1 MRRSYVSLPLEWLI
15 RGLAWT
21 LYRVNVIGAERVPA
35 DGGAI
40 LALNHL
46 SYVDV
51 IVAGLASPRR
61 VRFLA
66 YVGPGTPGFVRWFYR
81 EAGVIPLSGATPMD
95 GIRRAV
101 RALAA
106 GELVCVFPEGQISR
120 LGQLLAMRRGCEV
133 LAHSAQVPVVPAA
146 VDGLWGSIFSFSGNR
161 FLWKWPRLRPTPACV
176 VFGEPIPPAQV
187 SLAAVRRALLD
198 LGAEALGHRPALRRH
213 LAREVVRSLG
223 RRPGAVVLIDRTAER
238 RVITAGQLYALA
250 AVLGRR
256 WRRSLTGRR
265 VGIVLPTGAGAVIA
279 NLAVLCAGKV
289 PVNLNFTLGRA
300 ALSAS
305 QGLAGVTTVI
315 TADAMRAKFPD
326 YPWPDEVLDLRS
338 ELAAAGGRKA
348 LLPWLAA
355 AWVLPNAWLA
365 GLLGLPK
372 VGDGAEA
379 ALLFTSGSAGEPKGV
394 VLSHRNLLANCAQIS
409 SLSILPRS
417 ATFLGCLPMC
427 HTFGFTVLVWY
438 PLLRGCRVVTVP
450 SPLDTRKLAE
460 AIRAEGATA
469 LVAAPTFVR
478 PLLRKATPAEL
489 SSLSLVVTG
498 AEKLPDDLL
507 REFRATFHLGI
518 LEGYGLTET
527 SPVDCVNQPDP
538 PVTTATAEP
547 QSGSRIGSVGRLLPG
562 ISARIIDRETG
573 EELPATETGILCLK
587 GANVFAGYLGDEA
600 RTRAAVRDGW
610 FVTGDLARFDADG
623 FLYIAGREARFSK
636 IGGEMVPHGTVEEAI
651 VAAFGWDQTE
661 GPAVAVTAL
670 PHPTRG
676 EALALLTTR
685 GVTLAELRARLAAAG
700 LPNLWIPR
708 VILPVARIPVLSN
721 GKLDL
726 GACRQIA
733 AGHPGAGAPAAG
745 SDAAS

>member
-1 MRRSYVSLPLEWLI
+1 MRRSYLPLPLEWMM
-15 RGLAWT
+15 RAVARA
-21 LYRVNVIGAERVPA
+21 LYRVQVLGPERVPA
-35 DGGAI
+35 TGGVI

-46 SYVDV
+46 SYADV
-51 IVAGLASPRR
+51 IVAGLACPRR
-61 VRFLA
+61 VRFIA
-66 YVGPGTPGFVRWFYR
+66 YAGEGTPGFIRWFYR
-81 EAGVIPLSGATPMD
+81 QAGVIPISGATPTD

-133 LAHSAQVPVVPAA
+133 LARSAQVPLVPAA

-161 FLWKWPRLRPTPACV
+161 FLWKWPSLRPLRVCV
-176 VFGEPIPPAQV
+176 VFGEALPPANV
-187 SLAAVRRALLD
+187 NLMAVRRALLD
-198 LGAEALGHRPALRRH
+198 LGAEAFGHRPALSRH

-223 RRPGAVVLIDRTAER
+223 RRPGAVVLVDRTAER
-238 RVITAGQLYALA
+238 RAIGAAQLYALA
-250 AVLGRR
+250 AVLARR
-256 WRRSLTGRR
+256 WRRNLPERR

-289 PVNLNFTLGRA
+289 PVNLNFTLGGA
-300 ALSAS
+300 ALAAS
-305 QGLAGVTTVI
+305 QRLAGVQTVI
-315 TADAMRAKFPD
+315 TADAMRVKFPD
-326 YPWPDEVLDLRS
+326 YPWPEQVLDLRS
-338 ELAAAGGRKA
+338 ELAAAGGTRA

-355 AWVLPNAWLA
+355 AWVLPGGWLA

-372 VGDGAEA
+372 RGDGAEA

-409 SLSILPRS
+409 SLSILPRTI
-417 ATFLGCLPMC
+417 TFLGCLPMC

-450 SPLDTRKLAE
+450 SPLDTRRLAE
-460 AIRAEGATA
+460 AIHAEAATA

-489 SSLSLVVTG
+489 SSLELVVTG
-498 AEKLPDDLL
+498 AEKLPEDLR

-538 PVTTATAEP
+538 PVTTGTAEP
-547 QSGSRIGSVGRLLPG
+547 QAGHRAGSVGRLLPG
-562 ISARIIDRETG
+562 LAARIIDRETG
-573 EELPATETGILCLK
+573 AELPETETGILCLK
-587 GANVFAGYLGDEA
+587 GANVFAGYLGDESQ
-600 RTRAAVRDGW
+600 TRAALREGW

-651 VAAFGWDQTE
+651 IAAFGWDQTE
-661 GPAVAVTAL
+661 GPAAAVTGV
-670 PHPTRG
+670 PHPTKG
-676 EALALLTTR
+676 EALVLLTAHD
-685 GVTLAELRARLAAAG
+685 VSAAELRARLAPAG

-708 VILPVARIPVLSN
+708 VILRVAQIPVLGN

-726 GACRQIA
+726 GACRRMA
-733 AGHPGAGAPAAG
+733 AQAAGAGAAATG
-745 SDAAS
+745 TDAVP